1 MLYRGETWRQ
11 EEAVG
16 WRSDRDADE
25 GGQGKSR
32 TSPESSFEDSR
43 ASRVVSPNDDEV
55 SGSETRQDTGSET
68 KEGDALE
75 SQRVVEDDSES
86 QHNWPHIRPRFADIG
101 SLSQQATRCWEIQV
115 REKFDL
121 MCTLS

>member
-1 MLYRGETWRQ
+1 M
-11 EEAVG
+11 
-16 WRSDRDADE
+16 
-25 GGQGKSR
+25 

-75 SQRVVEDDSES
+75 MIQNLNTTDHTFD
-86 QHNWPHIRPRFADIG
+86 HDLLILIG
-101 SLSQQATRCWEIQV
+101 SLSQQAPRC
-115 REKFDL
+115 
-121 MCTLS
+121 

>member
-1 MLYRGETWRQ
+1 VEK
-11 EEAVG
+11 
-16 WRSDRDADE
+16 RDGKKKLLDE

-86 QHNWPHIRPRFADIG
+86 QHN
-101 SLSQQATRCWEIQV
+101 
-115 REKFDL
+115 
-121 MCTLS
+121 